1 MNKKYFTSATYLVP
15 IAICLLAIC
24 GIVYY
29 YFFASMSSTGK
40 DAKFFIDK
48 DDNIDSVIC
57 KLKPISTSAGLSG
70 FSTIARYV
78 NYKDKVRPGMYILK
92 DGTSAFSF
100 IRKLH
105 NGQQDAIMLT
115 IPSVRTLPDLA
126 RKLDRK
132 LAADS
137 AEYMKAFTDSA
148 KIAALGYTKETLPAL
163 FIPNTYDFYWTET
176 PVKLLE
182 RMVKEHDK
190 FWNADRTSKAK
201 ALGMTPNEVTTLASI
216 VDSETNIESDKPIV
230 AGVYLNRLNIGMNL
244 QADPTV
250 KFAVGDFTLR
260 RILFKHLAID
270 SPYNTYKYAGLP
282 PGPICIPSISGID
295 AVLNAP
301 KHEYIYFCASPK
313 FDGTHIFA
321 KTSEEHMKNAHDYQA
336 ALNKRNIK

>member
-1 MNKKYFTSATYLVP
+1 
-15 IAICLLAIC
+15 
-24 GIVYY
+24 
-29 YFFASMSSTGK
+29 
-40 DAKFFIDK
+40 
-48 DDNIDSVIC
+48 
-57 KLKPISTSAGLSG
+57 
-70 FSTIARYV
+70 
-78 NYKDKVRPGMYILK
+78 
-92 DGTSAFSF
+92 
-100 IRKLH
+100 
-105 NGQQDAIMLT
+105 
-115 IPSVRTLPDLA
+115 
-126 RKLDRK
+126 
-132 LAADS
+132 
-137 AEYMKAFTDSA
+137 
-148 KIAALGYTKETLPAL
+148 
-163 FIPNTYDFYWTET
+163 ET
-176 PVKLLE
+176 PEKLLE